1 MTPARRKK
9 TFETAILR
17 PRQIEI
23 LRLIEDYRRRY
34 GCSPTLQEIG
44 EILQLSKVTI
54 FEHVEALVEKKILRR
69 QRNKARS
76 LIINPGY
83 KLPGW
88 IKAKSKTAAG
98 GGASVTGR
106 FPLVGVIA
114 AGLPLEAVE
123 NPDRLDLNEVFPNEA
138 SLFALKVTGDS
149 MIDEQIRDGD
159 FVLVSKNNQPR
170 QGQIVVALLE
180 NGEATLKKFYRHK
193 KGYRLEAANA
203 QYEPIYTDN
212 LNIQGVVIGVIRK
225 Y

>member
-9 TFETAILR
+9 TFETTILR
-17 PRQIEI
+17 PRQLEI
-23 LRLIEDYRRRY
+23 LRLIDDCRRRN
-34 GCSPTLQEIG
+34 GCSPTLLEMA
-44 EILQLSKVTI
+44 EKLALSKVTI

-83 KLPGW
+83 KLPAG
-88 IKAKSKTAAG
+88 IKSKTKNTE
-98 GGASVTGR
+98 TGSGC
-106 FPLVGVIA
+106 FPLAGVIA
-114 AGLPLEAVE
+114 AGIPLEAVE
-123 NPDRLDLNEVFPNEA
+123 NPDMLDLNEVFPDDT
-138 SLFALKVTGDS
+138 SVFALKVTGDS

-170 QGQIVVALLE
+170 RGQIVVALLE

-193 KGYRLEAANA
+193 KGYCLKAANPE
-203 QYEPIYTDN
+203 YEPIYTDQ
-212 LNIQGVVIGVIRK
+212 LNIQGIVIGVIRK

>member
-9 TFETAILR
+9 SFETTILR
-17 PRQIEI
+17 PRQLEI
-23 LRLIEDYRRRY
+23 LRLIDANRRRH
-34 GCSPTLQEIG
+34 GCSPTLLEMA
-44 EILQLSKVTI
+44 EKLQLSKVTV

-83 KLPGW
+83 KLP
-88 IKAKSKTAAG
+88 AATPTKSQQ
-98 GGASVTGR
+98 SVTSSGC
-106 FPLVGVIA
+106 FPLAGVIA

-123 NPDRLDLNEVFPNEA
+123 NPDMLDLNEIFPDDA
-138 SLFALKVTGDS
+138 SVFALKVTGDS

-159 FVLVSKNNQPR
+159 FVLASRNNQPR

-193 KGYRLEAANA
+193 KGYRLEAANSK
-203 QYEPIYTDN
+203 YKPIYTDQ
-212 LNIQGVVIGVIRK
+212 LNIQGIVIGIVRR